1 MSARCIR
8 RQSKLSALSAIDG
21 DIRVAIFAPGC
32 CQARARRS
40 ANLPS
45 RSLPRSPTD
54 LCLYDNFMPYQRY
67 HNCHLKFF
75 ARFLFCALCCLG
87 LVCVL
92 HKNSA
97 YLAPVSVCVCV
108 YKTIYLAITIIAEED
123 IRDKKRRHTGCELTF

>member
-75 ARFLFCALCCLG
+75 ARFLFLRSLLSRFG
-87 LVCVL
+87 VCVL

-97 YLAPVSVCVCV
+97 YLAPVSVCVCFCIN
-108 YKTIYLAITIIAEED
+108 YIFGYNYYS
-123 IRDKKRRHTGCELTF
+123 RRRYTR